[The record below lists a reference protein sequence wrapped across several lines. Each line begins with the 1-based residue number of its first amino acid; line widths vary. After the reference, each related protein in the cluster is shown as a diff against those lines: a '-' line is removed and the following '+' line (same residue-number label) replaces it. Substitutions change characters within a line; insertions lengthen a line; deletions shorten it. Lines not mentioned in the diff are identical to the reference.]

1 MCCSECCTCSCC
13 DNDRTDNMSLP
24 EFLDS
29 NDNEDSS
36 RLDRFLTFVK
46 GYTDPMVNDPS
57 YYTKE
62 KLTLLFNELRVI

>member
-1 MCCSECCTCSCC
+1 
-13 DNDRTDNMSLP
+13 MSLP

-62 KLTLLFNELRVI
+62 RLTLLFNELRVK